1 MKINISSVHFTA
13 DQKLLDFINQKVNK
27 LTHLYD
33 DIISCEVVLRLD
45 VNDQLGNKI
54 TEIKMVLPGGEL
66 FAKRQ
71 CKTFE
76 EAIDQSID
84 ALKRQIDK
92 HKEKLKR

>member
-27 LTHLYD
+27 LVHLYD
-33 DIISCEVVLRLD
+33 DIISCEVILRLD
-45 VNDQLGNKI
+45 ANDQLGNKI

-66 FAKRQ
+66 FAKKQ

-92 HKEKLKR
+92 HKEKFKR

>member
-45 VNDQLGNKI
+45 ANDQIGNKI

-76 EAIDQSID
+76 EAVDQSID

-92 HKEKLKR
+92 HKEKFNR

>member
-45 VNDQLGNKI
+45 ANDELGNKI

-66 FAKRQ
+66 FAKKQ

-92 HKEKLKR
+92 HKEKFKR

>member
-27 LTHLYD
+27 LTHLYN

-45 VNDQLGNKI
+45 ANDQIGNKI

-76 EAIDQSID
+76 EAVDQSID

-92 HKEKLKR
+92 HKEKFNR